1 MELPVTRYQYLAD
14 LFRPRYP
21 FLSTAGLVMH
31 QQRGKGA
38 ARRGT
43 QWSWAEP
50 TGGGLGVSKRDDF
63 PPHFTTKMDKM
74 DHKNIS
80 TGIFWEFSI
89 VDQQTLGLDEE
100 KRELYQQR
108 SEIQTNKD
116 WDAKQC

>member
-1 MELPVTRYQYLAD
+1 
-14 LFRPRYP
+14 
-21 FLSTAGLVMH
+21 
-31 QQRGKGA
+31 
-38 ARRGT
+38 
-43 QWSWAEP
+43 
-50 TGGGLGVSKRDDF
+50 
-63 PPHFTTKMDKM
+63 MDKM